1 VLLDF
6 IQSQGRI
13 SINDVVIAGVIMIFA
28 LMFHNVLQAWVA
40 MKLGDRTPA
49 NSGSLSF
56 DPQRQ
61 LNGMGTGLLLILGL
75 GWPNMVPING
85 RNYKGKGRGE
95 AWAWYAG
102 PLAYLIIAFV
112 CIFITVL
119 CFKLNAIAVGNSFRY
134 TAGIA
139 MFHAVIN
146 LFPVYPLDGAKAALA
161 WGNRDVR
168 KLVQQIYGFG
178 LLGFI
183 AVFFIL
189 GSLGIIN
196 AIQAPFFA
204 IFAGISEAVLGIFF

>member
-1 VLLDF
+1 MLLDF
-6 IQSQGRI
+6 LQSGGRI

-61 LNGMGTGLLLILGL
+61 LNAMGTGLLLVLGL
-75 GWPNMVPING
+75 GWPNQVPING
-85 RNYKGKGRGE
+85 RNYKGKRE
-95 AWAWYAG
+95 ALAWYAG
-102 PLAYLIIAFV
+102 PLAYLIVAFV
-112 CIFITVL
+112 CIFIAVL
-119 CFKLNAIAVGNSFRY
+119 CTKLNAVSVSRSFVY

-139 MFHAVIN
+139 IFHAVIN

-168 KLVQQIYGFG
+168 KLVEQIYGFG
-178 LLGFI
+178 FMGFI
-183 AVFFIL
+183 VVFFII

-196 AIQAPFFA
+196 AIERPFFA
-204 IFAGISEAVLGIFF
+204 IFYQISEAVLGIFF